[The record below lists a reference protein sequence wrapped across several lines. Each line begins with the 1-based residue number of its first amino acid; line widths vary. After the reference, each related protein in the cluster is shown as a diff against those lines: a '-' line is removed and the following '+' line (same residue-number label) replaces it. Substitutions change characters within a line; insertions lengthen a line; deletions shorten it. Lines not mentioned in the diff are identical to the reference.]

1 MRSGYDEAGA
11 GLDVVID
18 AGEVQHRPRLTIS
31 NERSIHAWSPCDAIM
46 ISLSFNFAR
55 FVAISRKEFIQLRRD
70 RLTFS
75 MMFGVPILQLILFGF
90 AINTDPKN
98 LPVAVL
104 AADNSP
110 FARRFIHAMENS
122 GYFQIVDHVETE
134 EDARELLARG
144 EVQFILN
151 LPPDFSRRLVRGERP
166 AMLVQAD
173 ATDPSAV
180 SSAVQV
186 IKEISRTAFDR
197 DLAGPLEKLGA
208 KSGPIE
214 MRIHLEYNPDRIT
227 QYNIVPGL
235 LGVALSMTMVMNTA
249 LAVTRERER
258 GTMESL
264 LATPALPLEVMT
276 GKIVPSILVGYV
288 QVTVILLAAQMLFQV
303 PMVGSLPLL
312 YLCALS
318 FIAATLAVGI
328 TISTLARNQLQATQ
342 MSFFYFLPSL
352 LLSGF
357 MFPFRGMPEW
367 AQVLGQALPLTHF
380 LRVLRGILLK
390 GNGFADVWPEI
401 WPILLFGL
409 LVMAFG
415 AFRYRR
421 TLD

>member
-1 MRSGYDEAGA
+1 
-11 GLDVVID
+11 
-18 AGEVQHRPRLTIS
+18 
-31 NERSIHAWSPCDAIM
+31 M
-46 ISLSFNFAR
+46 ISLPFNLAR
-55 FVAISRKEFIQLRRD
+55 FMAISRKEFIQLRRD
-70 RLTFS
+70 RLTFA
-75 MMFGVPILQLILFGF
+75 MLFGIPIIQLILFGF
-90 AINTDPKN
+90 AINWDPKN

-122 GYFQIVDHVETE
+122 GYFQIADHVESE
-134 EDARELLARG
+134 DDARQLLARG
-144 EVQFILN
+144 EVQFVLT
-151 LPPDFSRRLVRGERP
+151 LPPDFSRNLVRGERP
-166 AMLVQAD
+166 AVLVQAD

-186 IKEISRTAFDR
+186 ITEISRTAFDR

-208 KSGPIE
+208 KDGPAE

-235 LGVALSMTMVMNTA
+235 MGVVLTMTMVMITA
-249 LAVTRERER
+249 LAVTREHER

-276 GKIVPSILVGYV
+276 GKIVPYILVGYA
-288 QVTVILLAAQMLFQV
+288 QITVILLAARILFSV

-312 YLCALS
+312 YASALS

-328 TISTLARNQLQATQ
+328 TISTLARNQLQAMQ
-342 MSFFYFLPSL
+342 MSFFFFLPSL

-367 AQVLGQALPLTHF
+367 AQMIGQALPLTHF

-390 GNGFADVWPEI
+390 GNGFADVWPDI

-415 AFRYRR
+415 ALRYRR

>member
-1 MRSGYDEAGA
+1 
-11 GLDVVID
+11 
-18 AGEVQHRPRLTIS
+18 
-31 NERSIHAWSPCDAIM
+31 M

-55 FVAISRKEFIQLRRD
+55 FVAIIRKEFIQMRRD
-70 RLTFS
+70 RLSFA
-75 MMFGVPILQLILFGF
+75 MLFGIPIIQLILFGF

-104 AADNSP
+104 ASDNSP

-122 GYFQIVDHVETE
+122 GYFRIVDHVESE
-134 EDARELLARG
+134 EDARRLLARG
-144 EVQFILN
+144 EVQFVLN

-186 IKEISRTAFDR
+186 MNEISRTAFDR

-208 KSGPIE
+208 KGGPVE

-235 LGVALSMTMVMNTA
+235 MGVVLSMTMVVNTA

-258 GTMESL
+258 GTMEGL

-276 GKIVPSILVGYV
+276 GKIVPYIFVGYV
-288 QVTVILLAAQMLFQV
+288 QVTVILLTAWLLFQV

-312 YLCALS
+312 YASALS

-328 TISTLARNQLQATQ
+328 TISTLVRNQLQAMQ
-342 MSFFYFLPSL
+342 MSFFYFLPSM

-367 AQVLGQALPLTHF
+367 AQAIAQLLPLTHF

-390 GNGFADVWPEI
+390 GNGFADVWPNV
-401 WPILLFGL
+401 WPILVFGL
-409 LVMAFG
+409 VVMALG
-415 AFRYRR
+415 ALRYRR

>member
-1 MRSGYDEAGA
+1 
-11 GLDVVID
+11 
-18 AGEVQHRPRLTIS
+18 
-31 NERSIHAWSPCDAIM
+31 M
-46 ISLSFNFAR
+46 IPFSFNFAR
-55 FVAISRKEFIQLRRD
+55 FVAIIRKEFIQMRRD
-70 RLTFS
+70 RLTFA
-75 MMFGVPILQLILFGF
+75 MMFGIPILQLILFGF
-90 AINTDPKN
+90 AINSDPKN

-104 AADNSP
+104 ASDNSP

-122 GYFQIVDHVETE
+122 GYFRIADHVETE
-134 EDARELLARG
+134 EAARRLLARG
-144 EVQFILN
+144 EVQFIVN
-151 LPPDFSRRLVRGERP
+151 LPTDFSRRLVRGDRP

-186 IKEISRTAFDR
+186 MNEIARTAFDR
-197 DLAGPLEKLGA
+197 DLAGPLKDLA
-208 KSGPIE
+208 ARPGPAE

-235 LGVALSMTMVMNTA
+235 MGVVLTMTMVMITA

-258 GTMESL
+258 GTMEGL

-276 GKIVPSILVGYV
+276 GKIVPYILVGYV
-288 QVTVILLAAQMLFQV
+288 QVTVILLAARVLFHV

-328 TISTLARNQLQATQ
+328 TISTLASNQLQAMQ
-342 MSFFYFLPSL
+342 MSFFFFLPSL

-367 AQVLGQALPLTHF
+367 AQAIGQALPLTHF

-390 GNGFADVWPEI
+390 GNGFSDVWPDI
-401 WPILLFGL
+401 WPILVFGL
-409 LVMAFG
+409 LVMTFG
-415 AFRYRR
+415 ALRYRR

>member
-1 MRSGYDEAGA
+1 
-11 GLDVVID
+11 
-18 AGEVQHRPRLTIS
+18 
-31 NERSIHAWSPCDAIM
+31 M

-55 FVAISRKEFIQLRRD
+55 FVAIIRKEFIQMRRD
-70 RLTFS
+70 RLTFA
-75 MMFGVPILQLILFGF
+75 MMFGIPILQLILFGF
-90 AINTDPKN
+90 AINSDPKN

-104 AADNSP
+104 ASDNSS
-110 FARRFIHAMENS
+110 FARRFTHALENS
-122 GYFQIVDHVETE
+122 GYFQIADHVESE
-134 EDARELLARG
+134 EDARKLLARG
-144 EVQFILN
+144 EVQFVLN
-151 LPPDFSRRLVRGERP
+151 LPSDFSRRLVRGDRP

-186 IKEISRTAFDR
+186 MNEISRTAFDR
-197 DLAGPLEKLGA
+197 DLAGPLQKL
-208 KSGPIE
+208 SGKAGPVE

-235 LGVALSMTMVMNTA
+235 MGVVLTMTMVMITA
-249 LAVTRERER
+249 LAVTREHER

-276 GKIVPSILVGYV
+276 GKIVPYILVGYV
-288 QVTVILLAAQMLFQV
+288 QVSVILLAARILFHV

-312 YLCALS
+312 YACALS

-328 TISTLARNQLQATQ
+328 TISTLARNQLQAMQ
-342 MSFFYFLPSL
+342 MSFFFFLPSL

-367 AQVLGQALPLTHF
+367 AQVIGQALPLTHF

-390 GNGFADVWPEI
+390 GNGFADVWPYV
-401 WPILLFGL
+401 WPILVFGL
-409 LVMAFG
+409 GVMAVG
-415 AFRYRR
+415 ALRYRR

>member
-1 MRSGYDEAGA
+1 
-11 GLDVVID
+11 VI
-18 AGEVQHRPRLTIS
+18 P
-31 NERSIHAWSPCDAIM
+31 
-46 ISLSFNFAR
+46 LSFNLAR
-55 FVAISRKEFIQLRRD
+55 FAAIIRKEFIQMRRD
-70 RLTFS
+70 RLTFA
-75 MMFGVPILQLILFGF
+75 MMFGIPIIQLILFGF

-110 FARRFIHAMENS
+110 FARRFVHAMENS
-122 GYFQIVDHVETE
+122 GYFRISHHVTGE
-134 EDARELLARG
+134 EQARRLLARG
-144 EVQFILN
+144 DVQFILSI
-151 LPPDFSRRLVRGERP
+151 PADFSRRLIRGERP
-166 AMLVQAD
+166 ALLVQAD

-186 IKEISRTAFDR
+186 INEIARTAFDR
-197 DLAGPLEKLGA
+197 DLAGPPQNLLA
-208 KSGPIE
+208 RPGPVE
-214 MRIHLEYNPDRIT
+214 LRIHLEYNPDRIT

-235 LGVALSMTMVMNTA
+235 MGVVLTMTMVVITA

-276 GKIVPSILVGYV
+276 GKIIPYIVVGYV
-288 QVTVILLAAQMLFQV
+288 QVTVILLAAKVLFHV

-312 YLCALS
+312 YLSALC

-328 TISTLARNQLQATQ
+328 TISTLATNQLQAMQ
-342 MSFFYFLPSL
+342 MSFFFFLPSL

-367 AQVLGQALPLTHF
+367 AQAIGSLLPLTHF

-390 GNGFADVWPEI
+390 GNTFADVWPDL
-401 WPILLFGL
+401 WPILAFGVVVMLFGAL
-409 LVMAFG
+409 
-415 AFRYRR
+415 RYRR

>member
-1 MRSGYDEAGA
+1 
-11 GLDVVID
+11 
-18 AGEVQHRPRLTIS
+18 
-31 NERSIHAWSPCDAIM
+31 M

-55 FVAISRKEFIQLRRD
+55 FVAIVRKEFIQMRRD
-70 RLTFS
+70 RLTFA
-75 MMFGVPILQLILFGF
+75 MMFGIPILQLILFGF
-90 AINTDPKN
+90 AINSDPKN

-104 AADNSP
+104 ASDNSP
-110 FARRFIHAMENS
+110 FARRFIHALENS

-134 EDARELLARG
+134 EEARELLARG
-144 EVQFILN
+144 EVQFVLN
-151 LPPDFSRRLVRGERP
+151 LPSDFSRKLVRGERP

-186 IKEISRTAFDR
+186 MNEISRTAFDR
-197 DLAGPLEKLGA
+197 DLAGPLQKLGA
-208 KSGPIE
+208 QRGPVE
-214 MRIHLEYNPDRIT
+214 LRIHLEYNPDRIT

-235 LGVALSMTMVMNTA
+235 MGVVLTMTMVMITA

-276 GKIVPSILVGYV
+276 GKIVPYILVGYV
-288 QVTVILLAAQMLFQV
+288 QVTVILLAARILFRV

-328 TISTLARNQLQATQ
+328 TISTLVRSQLQAMQ
-342 MSFFYFLPSL
+342 MSFFFFLPSL

-367 AQVLGQALPLTHF
+367 AQVIGQALPLTHF

-390 GNGFADVWPEI
+390 GNGFPDVWPDI
-401 WPILLFGL
+401 WPILAFGL

-415 AFRYRR
+415 ALRYRR

>member
-1 MRSGYDEAGA
+1 
-11 GLDVVID
+11 
-18 AGEVQHRPRLTIS
+18 
-31 NERSIHAWSPCDAIM
+31 M
-46 ISLSFNFAR
+46 ISFRFNFAR
-55 FVAISRKEFIQLRRD
+55 FVAIIRKEFIQMRRD
-70 RLTFS
+70 RLTFA
-75 MMFGVPILQLILFGF
+75 MMFGIPILQLVLFGF

-104 AADNSP
+104 ASDNSP
-110 FARRFIHAMENS
+110 FARSLTYAMENS
-122 GYFQIVDHVETE
+122 GYFKIAEHVQTE
-134 EDARELLARG
+134 EDARRLLARG
-144 EVQFILN
+144 EVQFVLN
-151 LPPDFSRRLVRGERP
+151 LPTDFSRRLVRGDRP

-186 IKEISRTAFDR
+186 MNEIGRTAFDR
-197 DLAGPLEKLGA
+197 DLAGPLKGLAA
-208 KSGPIE
+208 KPGPVE

-235 LGVALSMTMVMNTA
+235 MGVVLTMTMVMITA
-249 LAVTRERER
+249 LAVTREHER

-276 GKIVPSILVGYV
+276 GKIVPYIFVGYV
-288 QVTVILLAAQMLFQV
+288 QVTVILLAAAILFRV

-328 TISTLARNQLQATQ
+328 TISTLARNQLQAMQ
-342 MSFFYFLPSL
+342 MSFFFFLPSL

-367 AQVLGQALPLTHF
+367 AQVIGQALPLTHF

-390 GNGFADVWPEI
+390 GNAFPDVWPDI
-401 WPILLFGL
+401 WPILVFGL

-415 AFRYRR
+415 ALRYRR

>member
-1 MRSGYDEAGA
+1 
-11 GLDVVID
+11 
-18 AGEVQHRPRLTIS
+18 
-31 NERSIHAWSPCDAIM
+31 M
-46 ISLSFNFAR
+46 IPLSFNFSR
-55 FVAISRKEFIQLRRD
+55 FAAIIRKEFIQMRRD
-70 RLTFS
+70 RLTFA
-75 MMFGVPILQLILFGF
+75 MMFGIPIIQLILFGF

-110 FARRFIHAMENS
+110 FARRFVSALQNS
-122 GYFQIVDHVETE
+122 GYFHVVHNVETE
-134 EDARELLARG
+134 AEARRLLARG
-144 EVQFILN
+144 EVQFVLSF
-151 LPPDFSRRLVRGERP
+151 PPDFSRRLVRGERP
-166 AMLVQAD
+166 ALLVEAD

-186 IKEISRTAFDR
+186 VNEISRSVFDR
-197 DLAGPLEKLGA
+197 DLAGPLRDLTA
-208 KSGPIE
+208 RPGPAE
-214 MRIHLEYNPDRIT
+214 LRIHLAYNPDRVT

-235 LGVALSMTMVMNTA
+235 MGVVLTMTMVVITA

-276 GKIVPSILVGYV
+276 GKIIPYIVVGYV
-288 QVTVILLAAQMLFQV
+288 QVTVILLAARILFHV

-312 YLCALS
+312 YLSALC

-328 TISTLARNQLQATQ
+328 TISTLASNQLQAMQ
-342 MSFFYFLPSL
+342 MSFFFFLPSL

-367 AQVLGQALPLTHF
+367 AQTLGSALPLTHF

-390 GNGFADVWPEI
+390 GNTLPDVWPDL
-401 WPILLFGL
+401 WPILAFGLVVMLFGAL
-409 LVMAFG
+409 
-415 AFRYRR
+415 RYRR

>member
-1 MRSGYDEAGA
+1 M
-11 GLDVVID
+11 
-18 AGEVQHRPRLTIS
+18 
-31 NERSIHAWSPCDAIM
+31 
-46 ISLSFNFAR
+46 
-55 FVAISRKEFIQLRRD
+55 RRD
-70 RLTFS
+70 RLTFA
-75 MMFGVPILQLILFGF
+75 MMFGIPILQLILFGF
-90 AINTDPKN
+90 AINSDPKN

-104 AADNSP
+104 ASDNSP

-122 GYFQIVDHVETE
+122 GYFQIADHVESE
-134 EDARELLARG
+134 EEARQLLARG
-144 EVQFILN
+144 EVQFVLN
-151 LPPDFSRRLVRGERP
+151 LPSDFSRKLVRGERP

-186 IKEISRTAFDR
+186 MNEISRTAFDR
-197 DLAGPLEKLGA
+197 DLAGPLQKLGA
-208 KSGPIE
+208 HAGPVD

-235 LGVALSMTMVMNTA
+235 MGVVLTMTMVMITA
-249 LAVTRERER
+249 LAVTREHER

-276 GKIVPSILVGYV
+276 GKIVPYILVGYV
-288 QVTVILLAAQMLFQV
+288 QVTVILLAARILFRV

-328 TISTLARNQLQATQ
+328 TISTLARNQLQAMQ
-342 MSFFYFLPSL
+342 MSFFFFLPSL

-367 AQVLGQALPLTHF
+367 AQVIGQALPLTHF

-390 GNGFADVWPEI
+390 GNGLADVWPDI
-401 WPILLFGL
+401 WPILIFGL

-415 AFRYRR
+415 ALRYRR

>member
-1 MRSGYDEAGA
+1 
-11 GLDVVID
+11 
-18 AGEVQHRPRLTIS
+18 
-31 NERSIHAWSPCDAIM
+31 M
-46 ISLSFNFAR
+46 ISFSFNFAR
-55 FVAISRKEFIQLRRD
+55 FVAIIRKEFIQMRRD
-70 RLTFS
+70 RLTFA
-75 MMFGVPILQLILFGF
+75 MMFGIPILQLILFGF
-90 AINTDPKN
+90 AINSDPKN

-104 AADNSP
+104 ASDNSP

-122 GYFQIVDHVETE
+122 GYFQIADHVETE
-134 EDARELLARG
+134 DDARQLLARG
-144 EVQFILN
+144 EVQFVLN
-151 LPPDFSRRLVRGERP
+151 LPSDFSRKLVRGERP

-186 IKEISRTAFDR
+186 MNEISRTAFDR
-197 DLAGPLEKLGA
+197 DLAGPLQKLGA
-208 KSGPIE
+208 QRGPVE
-214 MRIHLEYNPDRIT
+214 LRIHLEYNPDRIT

-235 LGVALSMTMVMNTA
+235 MGVVLTMTMVMITA

-276 GKIVPSILVGYV
+276 GKIVPYILVGYV
-288 QVTVILLAAQMLFQV
+288 QVTVILLAARILFRV

-328 TISTLARNQLQATQ
+328 TISTLVRNQLQAMQ
-342 MSFFYFLPSL
+342 MSFFFFLPSL

-367 AQVLGQALPLTHF
+367 AQVIGQALPLTHF

-390 GNGFADVWPEI
+390 GNGFPDVWPDI
-401 WPILLFGL
+401 WPILAFGL

-415 AFRYRR
+415 ALRYRR

>member
-1 MRSGYDEAGA
+1 
-11 GLDVVID
+11 V
-18 AGEVQHRPRLTIS
+18 
-31 NERSIHAWSPCDAIM
+31 

-55 FVAISRKEFIQLRRD
+55 FVAIIRKEFIQMRRD
-70 RLTFS
+70 RLTFA
-75 MMFGVPILQLILFGF
+75 MMFGIPILQLILFGF

-104 AADNSP
+104 ASDNSP

-122 GYFQIVDHVETE
+122 GYFRIVDHVESE
-134 EDARELLARG
+134 EDARRLLARG
-144 EVQFILN
+144 EVQFVLN

-166 AMLVQAD
+166 AMLVQVD

-186 IKEISRTAFDR
+186 MNEISRTAFDR

-208 KSGPIE
+208 KGGPIE

-235 LGVALSMTMVMNTA
+235 MGVVLSMTMVMNTA

-276 GKIVPSILVGYV
+276 GKIVPYILVGYI
-288 QVTVILLAAQMLFQV
+288 QVSVILLAAWMLFRV

-312 YLCALS
+312 YASALS
-318 FIAATLAVGI
+318 FIAATLAVGM
-328 TISTLARNQLQATQ
+328 TISTLSRNQMQAMQ

-367 AQVLGQALPLTHF
+367 AQVIGQALPLTHF

-390 GNGFADVWPEI
+390 GNGLADIWPDI
-401 WPILLFGL
+401 WPILVFGL
-409 LVMAFG
+409 GVIAVG
-415 AFRYRR
+415 ALRYRR

>member
-1 MRSGYDEAGA
+1 
-11 GLDVVID
+11 
-18 AGEVQHRPRLTIS
+18 
-31 NERSIHAWSPCDAIM
+31 M
-46 ISLSFNFAR
+46 ISFSFNFAR
-55 FVAISRKEFIQLRRD
+55 FVAIIRKEFIQMRRD
-70 RLTFS
+70 RLTFA
-75 MMFGVPILQLILFGF
+75 MMFGIPILQLILFGF
-90 AINTDPKN
+90 AINSDPKN

-104 AADNSP
+104 ASDNSP

-122 GYFQIVDHVETE
+122 GYFQIADHVETE
-134 EDARELLARG
+134 DDARQLLARG
-144 EVQFILN
+144 EVQFVLN
-151 LPPDFSRRLVRGERP
+151 LPSDFSRKLVRGERP

-186 IKEISRTAFDR
+186 MNEISRTAFDR
-197 DLAGPLEKLGA
+197 DLAGPLQKLGA
-208 KSGPIE
+208 QRGPVE
-214 MRIHLEYNPDRIT
+214 LRIHLEYNPDRIT

-235 LGVALSMTMVMNTA
+235 MGVVLTMTMVMITA

-276 GKIVPSILVGYV
+276 GKIVPYILVGYV
-288 QVTVILLAAQMLFQV
+288 QVTVILLAARILFRV

-328 TISTLARNQLQATQ
+328 TISTLVRNQLQAMQ
-342 MSFFYFLPSL
+342 MSFFFFLPSL

-367 AQVLGQALPLTHF
+367 AQVIGQALPLTHF

-390 GNGFADVWPEI
+390 GNGFPDVWPDI
-401 WPILLFGL
+401 WPILVFGL

-415 AFRYRR
+415 ALRYRR

>member
-1 MRSGYDEAGA
+1 
-11 GLDVVID
+11 
-18 AGEVQHRPRLTIS
+18 
-31 NERSIHAWSPCDAIM
+31 M
-46 ISLSFNFAR
+46 IPLSFNFAR
-55 FVAISRKEFIQLRRD
+55 FVAIVRKEFIQMRRD
-70 RLTFS
+70 RLTFA
-75 MMFGVPILQLILFGF
+75 MMFGIPILQLILFGF
-90 AINTDPKN
+90 AINSDPKN

-122 GYFQIVDHVETE
+122 GYFRIVDNVETE
-134 EDARELLARG
+134 EAARRLLARG
-144 EVQFILN
+144 EVQFVVN
-151 LPPDFSRRLVRGERP
+151 LPTDFSRRLVRGDRP

-186 IKEISRTAFDR
+186 MNEIARTAFDR
-197 DLAGPLEKLGA
+197 DLAGPLKDLA
-208 KSGPIE
+208 ARPGPVE

-235 LGVALSMTMVMNTA
+235 MGVVLTMTMVMITA

-276 GKIVPSILVGYV
+276 GKIVPYILVGYV
-288 QVTVILLAAQMLFQV
+288 QVTVILLAARVLFHV

-328 TISTLARNQLQATQ
+328 TISTLASNQLQAMQ
-342 MSFFYFLPSL
+342 MSFFFFLPSL

-367 AQVLGQALPLTHF
+367 AQVIGQALPLTHF

-390 GNGFADVWPEI
+390 GNGFPDVWPDI
-401 WPILLFGL
+401 WPILVFGL
-409 LVMAFG
+409 LVMTFG
-415 AFRYRR
+415 AMRYRR

>member
-1 MRSGYDEAGA
+1 
-11 GLDVVID
+11 
-18 AGEVQHRPRLTIS
+18 
-31 NERSIHAWSPCDAIM
+31 M
-46 ISLSFNFAR
+46 IPLSFNFAR
-55 FVAISRKEFIQLRRD
+55 FVAIIRKEFIQMRRD
-70 RLTFS
+70 RLTFA
-75 MMFGVPILQLILFGF
+75 MMFGIPILQLILFGF
-90 AINTDPKN
+90 AINMDPKN

-122 GYFQIVDHVETE
+122 GYFQIADHVESE
-134 EDARELLARG
+134 EDARQLLARG
-144 EVQFILN
+144 EVQFVIN
-151 LPPDFSRRLVRGERP
+151 LPPDFSRKLVRGERP
-166 AMLVQAD
+166 AVLVQAD
-173 ATDPSAV
+173 ATDPSTV

-186 IKEISRTAFDR
+186 INEISRTAFDR

-208 KSGPIE
+208 KDGPAE

-235 LGVALSMTMVMNTA
+235 MGVVLTMTMVMITA
-249 LAVTRERER
+249 LAVTREHER

-276 GKIVPSILVGYV
+276 GKIVPYILVGYA
-288 QVTVILLAAQMLFQV
+288 QITVILLAAQILFSV

-312 YLCALS
+312 YASALS

-328 TISTLARNQLQATQ
+328 TISTLARNQLQAMQ
-342 MSFFYFLPSL
+342 MSFFFFLPSL

-367 AQVLGQALPLTHF
+367 AQAIGQALPLTHF

-390 GNGFADVWPEI
+390 GNGFADVWSDI

-415 AFRYRR
+415 ALRYRR

>member
-1 MRSGYDEAGA
+1 
-11 GLDVVID
+11 
-18 AGEVQHRPRLTIS
+18 
-31 NERSIHAWSPCDAIM
+31 M